1 MRPSR
6 LEAAG
11 ILIVGAGETGA
22 RAAITLRAEG
32 YAGPLAL
39 IGEETHAPYERPP
52 LSKATIVERMT
63 PLPPT
68 IGDAAKLADL
78 NIAHLGGVVAASID
92 RTARIV
98 ATSDGR
104 ELAYDKL
111 LLATGAKPR
120 LLAVDGVDGI
130 VHLRNFEDAV
140 ALRDRLQ
147 PGRRIAIIGG
157 GFIGLEL
164 ASSACALGCAVTLI
178 EAAPQILT
186 RGVPLRIAE
195 IVAERHRLAGVEF
208 VLSATIA
215 SMRRAGDRYLIVL
228 SEGRSVEADCI
239 IAGIGAMPQI
249 ALAAAAGLSIDN
261 GIAVDG
267 QLRTSDPFI
276 FAAGDCASFPHPL
289 YNGRRIRLEA
299 WRNAFDQGAFVARSL
314 LGAADEYDAVPW
326 FWSDQ
331 HDLCLQIAGLVDEGR
346 QTIERDLG
354 DGALLLFHLDEEG
367 RLMAASGVGP
377 LGKIAREIRLAE
389 ILIGRR
395 ARPDRGALASPGVK
409 LKSLIAS

>member
-11 ILIVGAGETGA
+11 ILIIGAGETGA

-52 LSKATIVERMT
+52 LSKATIVGQT
-63 PLPPT
+63 APVPPT

-78 NIAHLGGVVAASID
+78 DIAHVSGVVATSID
-92 RTARIV
+92 RSSRVV

-120 LLAVDGVDGI
+120 RLSIDGADGV
-130 VHLRNFEDAV
+130 VYLRNFEDAIV
-140 ALRDRLQ
+140 LRDRLQ
-147 PGRRIAIIGG
+147 RGRRIAIVGG

-178 EAAPQILT
+178 EAAPRILI
-186 RGVPLRIAE
+186 RGVPARIAE
-195 IVAERHRLAGVEF
+195 IVANRHHSAGVEF
-208 VLSATIA
+208 ALGATIA
-215 SMRRAGDRYLIVL
+215 GIQRAGDRSVISL
-228 SEGRSVEADCI
+228 SDGRSIEADCI
-239 IAGIGAMPQI
+239 IAGVGAAPQVG
-249 ALAAAAGLSIDN
+249 LAAAAGLPIDN

-267 QLRTSDPFI
+267 RLRTSDPFI

-289 YNGRRIRLEA
+289 YSGRRIRLEA

-314 LGAADEYDAVPW
+314 LGAEGEYDAIPW

-331 HDLCLQIAGLVDEGR
+331 HDLCLQIAGLVDEGCE
-346 QTIERDLG
+346 TVERDLG
-354 DGALLLFHLDEEG
+354 EGALLLFHLDPEG
-367 RLMAASGVGP
+367 RLVAASAVGP

-389 ILIGRR
+389 ILIGKR
-395 ARPDRGALASPGVK
+395 ARPDRRALASPDVK